1 MRWFGKRTP
10 APAAVAPPPAAPSLA
25 DTQRWLDQ
33 LHWHTA
39 RRLHGLRQG
48 QHTSVLRG
56 QGLDLADLREY
67 QPHDDVRH
75 IDWHATARLQQ
86 PHVRVFH
93 DDRDLAAWFVL
104 DASASSAFG
113 STGQSMQRV
122 AQGYVGIVAR
132 LLLRQGNRVGA
143 IVHTGQPGGMQVLPP
158 KAGQGQL
165 WRLTQV
171 LTAVISNTPRYTSQ
185 TRPTRKQPNS
195 PHVGQQIGQQ
205 TGQQKGQQTGR
216 PTGQQTDLAGMLR
229 DAAHLV
235 RSRSAV
241 FVVSDFIAQP
251 GWEAALGQ
259 LALRHD
265 VIAVHLIDP
274 MQRELPNL
282 GLLPMRDPET
292 GEQLWVDT
300 ANPQLR
306 ARHAQLAAEQDAR
319 TAQAFARAGVDVLEL
334 ATGDDLP
341 QAVLRQLRMRQAPRA
356 AAASA
361 ALASVAA
368 PAVAS
373 AAPVASTVPTA
384 APAARAAHAAARTQP
399 SNEAAHG

>member
-1 MRWFGKRTP
+1 
-10 APAAVAPPPAAPSLA
+10 
-25 DTQRWLDQ
+25 
-33 LHWHTA
+33 
-39 RRLHGLRQG
+39 
-48 QHTSVLRG
+48 
-56 QGLDLADLREY
+56 
-67 QPHDDVRH
+67 
-75 IDWHATARLQQ
+75 
-86 PHVRVFH
+86 
-93 DDRDLAAWFVL
+93 
-104 DASASSAFG
+104 
-113 STGQSMQRV
+113 MQRV

-171 LTAVISNTPRYTSQ
+171 LTAVGSNTPAHTSQ
-185 TRPTRKQPNS
+185 AAPTRKRSKQPNS
-195 PHVGQQIGQQ
+195 PHVGQQTSQQIGQQ
-205 TGQQKGQQTGR
+205 TGQHKGQ

-259 LALRHD
+259 LAQRHD

-282 GLLPMRDPET
+282 GLLPLRDPET

-334 ATGDDLP
+334 ATGEDLP

-361 ALASVAA
+361 VLA

-373 AAPVASTVPTA
+373 AAPVASTA
-384 APAARAAHAAARTQP
+384 ATAARAAHAAARTPP
-399 SNEAAHG
+399 SSEAAHG